1 MIIYFIF
8 TIFFLDIFVFV
19 IDFMKISSK
28 LRFPFLILSV
38 VFVTC
43 SNGSFSQQIA
53 RSTIGSI
60 GSSMGNGT
68 ITIQQ
73 TAGQPSATSF
83 VKNENGS
90 ALRQGFHQPYY
101 YEIERNDLNAT
112 IYPNP
117 NNGLFSF
124 QVDLSE
130 NEPYNYVVLDQA
142 GKEVL
147 KNSATGNQLTEVSI
161 EQPATGLYHLQIT
174 SGKRISSFKISVI
187 NK

>member
-1 MIIYFIF
+1 MRNYLLF
-8 TIFFLDIFVFV
+8 TLFL
-19 IDFMKISSK
+19 
-28 LRFPFLILSV
+28 L
-38 VFVTC
+38 
-43 SNGSFSQQIA
+43 GSFSYFSQQIV

-68 ITIQQ
+68 ITVQQ

-83 VKNENGS
+83 VKNEDGS

-117 NNGLFSF
+117 NNGQFSF

-130 NEPYNYVVLDQA
+130 NESYNYVVIDQA

-147 KNSATGNQLTEVSI
+147 KNTATGNQLTEVSI
-161 EQPATGLYHLQIT
+161 KQPATGLYHLQIT

-187 NK
+187 H

>member
-1 MIIYFIF
+1 MRNYLLFTLFI
-8 TIFFLDIFVFV
+8 L
-19 IDFMKISSK
+19 
-28 LRFPFLILSV
+28 
-38 VFVTC
+38 
-43 SNGSFSQQIA
+43 GSFSYFSQQIV

-68 ITIQQ
+68 ITVQQ

-83 VKNENGS
+83 VKNEDGS

-117 NNGLFSF
+117 NNGQFSF

-130 NEPYNYVVLDQA
+130 NESYNYVVLDQA

-147 KNSATGNQLTEVSI
+147 KNSAMGNQLAEVSI

-187 NK
+187 H

>member
-1 MIIYFIF
+1 MRKFILL
-8 TIFFLDIFVFV
+8 FLFAI
-19 IDFMKISSK
+19 
-28 LRFPFLILSV
+28 
-38 VFVTC
+38 
-43 SNGSFSQQIA
+43 GSLTTFSQQIV

-68 ITIQQ
+68 VTVQQ

-117 NNGLFSF
+117 NNGQFSF
-124 QVDLSE
+124 QVAVDE
-130 NEPYNYVVLDQA
+130 NVHSHPF
-142 GKEVL
+142 KER
-147 KNSATGNQLTEVSI
+147 K
-161 EQPATGLYHLQIT
+161 
-174 SGKRISSFKISVI
+174 
-187 NK
+187 

>member
-1 MIIYFIF
+1 MRNYLLFTLFI
-8 TIFFLDIFVFV
+8 L
-19 IDFMKISSK
+19 
-28 LRFPFLILSV
+28 
-38 VFVTC
+38 
-43 SNGSFSQQIA
+43 GSFSYFSQQIV
-53 RSTIGSI
+53 RSTIGTI

-83 VKNENGS
+83 VKNEDGS

-112 IYPNP
+112 IFPNP
-117 NNGLFSF
+117 NNGQFSF
-124 QVDLSE
+124 QVDLLE
-130 NEPYNYVVLDQA
+130 NESYNYVVLDQA
-142 GKEVL
+142 GKEVF
-147 KNSATGNQLTEVSI
+147 KNIGNGNQLTEVSI

-187 NK
+187 H